1 MAVILIVEDDALVR
15 RNVEGL
21 IEAMGHDTLWAGDLA
36 GALLHLSAAQGIDA
50 LFVDIRLD
58 ARPSSGCDVADRA
71 LDIRPGLPV
80 IYTSG
85 SAPPSALSGHLA
97 IGSRFL
103 AKPYSY
109 AQLERTLGE
118 VLH

>member
-21 IEAMGHDTLWAGDLA
+21 IEAMGHVTLVAGDLA
-36 GALLHLSAAQGIDA
+36 GALLHLSAPQGIDA

-58 ARPSSGCDVADRA
+58 GSEANGCDVADQA

-85 SAPPSALSGHLA
+85 SAPPGVLSGHLA
-97 IGSRFL
+97 VGSRFL

-109 AQLERTLGE
+109 AQLESTLGE